1 MQCKALDLE
10 GILPKL
16 DHPFVASIGAKDL
29 HDGIRVD
36 LLLLLAR
43 LHAVLY
49 VVPLQFLL
57 AFVVLKVLGMLI
69 DQVFG
74 HARASM
80 ARAIL

>member
-1 MQCKALDLE
+1 MQCKAIDLQ

-16 DHPFVASIGAKDL
+16 DHPFVAKVGAKEL
-29 HDGIRVD
+29 HDGVGVD
-36 LLLLLAR
+36 LMPLLAR
-43 LHAVLY
+43 LHAVLC
-49 VVPLQFLL
+49 VVPLQYFL

-80 ARAIL
+80 AKAIL